1 MHSKSVELLHLTLLI
16 LCLMEVGPTL
26 HVVLIDS
33 DHLLLAGRE
42 LAVLPVDGLFLGAV
56 AAALEHLLHP
66 LHSGELPLVVGHEVA
81 SVAHGVVEVSL
92 GSDASLELLLADEGI
107 SVLGF
112 HIKINY
118 SLDGRLGVR

>member
-1 MHSKSVELLHLTLLI
+1 MNREAVELLCLTLLV
-16 LCLMEVGPTL
+16 LSMVEVGPTL
-26 HVVLIDS
+26 HVVFIDS

-42 LAVLPVDGLFLGAV
+42 LTVLPVDGLLLGAV

-66 LHSGELPLVVGHEVA
+66 LHSGELPLVERHEEA
-81 SVAHGVVEVSL
+81 SMAHGVVEVSL

-118 SLDGRLGVR
+118 S